1 MCPNFFLF
9 FAILLENFDLDRILL
24 QILWFNKYSKS
35 LANYMK
41 SIGDDHGLNLTQD
54 TKPPKSLYI
63 EVRKKYTAENYDQ
76 MMTQETI
83 YICQFIIRP
92 TFLP

>member
-1 MCPNFFLF
+1 MLVFYYLICALISFCFFIF
-9 FAILLENFDLDRILL
+9 LLENFDLDRILF

-41 SIGDDHGLNLTQD
+41 SIGDNHGLNLTQD

-63 EVRKKYTAENYDQ
+63 EVRKYRILNIMIKMKTEG
-76 MMTQETI
+76 TT
-83 YICQFIIRP
+83 
-92 TFLP
+92 

>member
-1 MCPNFFLF
+1 MSVLVGSLLCRQELF
-9 FAILLENFDLDRILL
+9 

-41 SIGDDHGLNLTQD
+41 SIGDNHGLNLTQD

-63 EVRKKYTAENYDQ
+63 EVRDFILLKNMLKIKAKG
-76 MMTQETI
+76 MTLI
-83 YICQFIIRP
+83 SHFIKI
-92 TFLP
+92 LVILLG

>member
-1 MCPNFFLF
+1 MLEFFFCF
-9 FAILLENFDLDRILL
+9 FVFLLENFGLDRILL

-41 SIGDDHGLNLTQD
+41 SIGDNHGVNLTQD

-63 EVRKKYTAENYDQ
+63 EVRKYILLKI
-76 MMTQETI
+76 MIKMKTQGMI
-83 YICQFIIRP
+83 
-92 TFLP
+92 

>member
-1 MCPNFFLF
+1 MCFNFFLF
-9 FAILLENFDLDRILL
+9 FVFLLENFNLDRILL

-41 SIGDDHGLNLTQD
+41 SIGDNHGLNLMQD

-63 EVRKKYTAENYDQ
+63 EVRKCSFWK
-76 MMTQETI
+76 
-83 YICQFIIRP
+83 
-92 TFLP
+92 L

>member
-1 MCPNFFLF
+1 MCFNFFLF
-9 FAILLENFDLDRILL
+9 FVFLLENFDLDRILL

-41 SIGDDHGLNLTQD
+41 SIGDNHGLNLTQD

-63 EVRKKYTAENYDQ
+63 EVRKYRLLKIVIKMKTEG
-76 MMTQETI
+76 TT
-83 YICQFIIRP
+83 
-92 TFLP
+92 

>member
-1 MCPNFFLF
+1 
-9 FAILLENFDLDRILL
+9 LENFDLDRILL

-41 SIGDDHGLNLTQD
+41 SIGDNHGLNLTQD

-63 EVRKKYTAENYDQ
+63 EVRKN
-76 MMTQETI
+76 I
-83 YICQFIIRP
+83 YC
-92 TFLP
+92 